1 MVEIHVYGKLRH
13 YTNGFRPGQA
23 CVVTQAP
30 RRDET
35 ISSLLASAGIPADEI
50 SHIFHNSKLL
60 ASRNR
65 MAYMYGYQQASED
78 LTNWDLNVPV
88 SDGDRL
94 GLFGKDMVILG
105 M

>member
-1 MVEIHVYGKLRH
+1 MVEIHMYGKLRRH
-13 YTNGFRPGQA
+13 ANGCRPGQA

-30 RRDET
+30 RPEET
-35 ISSLLASAGIPADEI
+35 IASLLVSAGIPADEI
-50 SHIFHNSKLL
+50 SHIFLNAKLL

-65 MAYMYGYQQASED
+65 MASMYGYQQVSSD
-78 LTNWDLNVPV
+78 LTNWDLDVPV
-88 SDGDRL
+88 SDGDRI

>member
-13 YTNGFRPGQA
+13 HTNGFRPGQA
-23 CVVTQAP
+23 CVVTQVP
-30 RRDET
+30 GPDET

-50 SHIFHNSKLL
+50 SHLFFNAKLL

-65 MAYMYGYQQASED
+65 MASMYGYQQASAD
-78 LTNWDLNVPV
+78 LTNWDLDIPV
-88 SDGDRL
+88 SDGDRI